1 MSDSDRPPSLGFG
14 CAFGEAVTTD
24 AQGRFRVEAFVPGVE
39 TEVTIAVTNRRGVQL
54 DGGNAL
60 RKPALRP
67 GEVREL
73 GDVKA
78 KEPHQQ

>member
-1 MSDSDRPPSLGFG
+1 M
-14 CAFGEAVTTD
+14 
-24 AQGRFRVEAFVPGVE
+24 PGVE
-39 TEVTIAVTNRRGVQL
+39 TEVTIAVTNRRGVRAH
-54 DGGNAL
+54 GGNAL